1 MTLDRLTV
9 RELLSSLGSR
19 SPTPG
24 GGAAAALTAALAAAM
39 GEMVVN
45 LSRGKPALAA
55 HDDLYAEALRGLAEL
70 RGGALDLAQADA
82 EAYGRLSALFRL
94 DRGEERREREWDE
107 AENAAIAAPRR
118 VMDTCLEILDLLQRL
133 LGASNPNLGSD
144 LAVAAVLAE
153 AGCRAAAWN
162 VRANLPLLRDPQGAL
177 RIGSEA
183 DALIDRARAISGQIE
198 GKLS

>member
-1 MTLDRLTV
+1 
-9 RELLSSLGSR
+9 
-19 SPTPG
+19 
-24 GGAAAALTAALAAAM
+24 
-39 GEMVVN
+39 
-45 LSRGKPALAA
+45 
-55 HDDLYAEALRGLAEL
+55 
-70 RGGALDLAQADA
+70 
-82 EAYGRLSALFRL
+82 
-94 DRGEERREREWDE
+94 
-107 AENAAIAAPRR
+107 
-118 VMDTCLEILDLLQRL
+118 MDTCLEILDLLQRL

>member
-9 RELLSSLGSR
+9 RELLSSVSAN

-24 GGAAAALTAALAAAM
+24 GGAVAAITAALAAAV
-39 GEMVVN
+39 GQMVVN
-45 LSRGKPALAA
+45 LSRGRPALAE
-55 HDDLYAEALRGLAEL
+55 HDGLHGEALRALAEL
-70 RGGALDLAQADA
+70 AGAALDLAEDDA

-94 DRGEERREREWDE
+94 DREDERRRREWDGAVE
-107 AENAAIAAPRR
+107 AAIAAPRR
-118 VMDTCLEILDLLQRL
+118 VMDTCLDILDLLGRL
-133 LGASNPNLGSD
+133 LGASNPNLKSD

-153 AGCRAAAWN
+153 AGCRAAAWS
-162 VRANLPLLRDPQGAL
+162 VRANLPLLREAEEAR